1 YLNIV
6 IREKEHKL
14 KKSEDGEKTKSL
26 NNSESDIDLLVP
38 VKSLL
43 NERVEL
49 YKAKGLDG
57 FPAVGIKR
65 GVEIVVPYRQYLPR
79 KFFRNFA
86 FTAVIRPDDRQGG
99 YLFAVV
105 NPLDTVVDLGVLVE
119 SAGDNQTNIT
129 LLYTDSSK
137 ETDTKA
143 LASFLVPEFTKD
155 WVKFALEI
163 QEDNV
168 VLYFRCIR
176 FATRQVKRKPVQ
188 LVMDD
193 AHKLYIASAG
203 PILRKEFEMN
213 KNELAE
219 VVFKK
224 KRVEKKTVETK
235 YFLWDSNF
243 DI

>member
-1 YLNIV
+1 MIAVL
-6 IREKEHKL
+6 
-14 KKSEDGEKTKSL
+14 D
-26 NNSESDIDLLVP
+26 SESDIDLLVP

-43 NERVEL
+43 NDRIEL
-49 YKAKGLDG
+49 YKAKGLEG

-105 NPLDTVVDLGVLVE
+105 NPLDTVVDLGVLLE

-137 ETDTKA
+137 ETETKA
-143 LASFLVPEFTKD
+143 LASFLVPEFTKN
-155 WVKFALEI
+155 WAKFALEI

-168 VLYFRCIR
+168 ILYFRCIR

-203 PILRKEFEMN
+203 PILRKEFE
-213 KNELAE
+213 
-219 VVFKK
+219 
-224 KRVEKKTVETK
+224 
-235 YFLWDSNF
+235 
-243 DI
+243 

>member
-1 YLNIV
+1 M
-6 IREKEHKL
+6 
-14 KKSEDGEKTKSL
+14 KKTIPLYPNLLLLLYAAVFSVLSIDFNAPGD
-26 NNSESDIDLLVP
+26 SESDIDLLVP

-43 NERVEL
+43 NERAEL
-49 YKAKGLDG
+49 YKAKGLEG

-86 FTAVIRPDDRQGG
+86 FTAVIRPDDREGG

-105 NPLDTVVDLGVLVE
+105 NPLDTVVDLGVLLE
-119 SAGDNQTNIT
+119 PAGDNQTNIT

-137 ETDTKA
+137 ETDTKV
-143 LASFLVPEFTKD
+143 LASFLVPEFTEK
-155 WVKFALEI
+155 WTKFALEI
-163 QEDNV
+163 HDDNV

-188 LVMDD
+188 LIMDD

-203 PILRKEFEMN
+203 PILRKEFE
-213 KNELAE
+213 
-219 VVFKK
+219 VCYIF
-224 KRVEKKTVETK
+224 
-235 YFLWDSNF
+235 
-243 DI
+243 